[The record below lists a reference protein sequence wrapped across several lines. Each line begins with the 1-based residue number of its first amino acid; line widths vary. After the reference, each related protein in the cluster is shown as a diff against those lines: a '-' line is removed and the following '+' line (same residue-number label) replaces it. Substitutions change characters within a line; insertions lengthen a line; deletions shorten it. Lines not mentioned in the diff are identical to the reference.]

1 LSRLE
6 AIREQVAQEV
16 LKSRGTFPAG
26 IVRWANGRGKS
37 QVSWQQILYSR
48 VKRGAQLK
56 SGQVNYSYS
65 RPSRRQI
72 PNVILPSLRRPV
84 INVAIVIDSSGSMS
98 QDDLNCA
105 YSETRSVSMNNAT
118 GDLTLISC
126 DAEAT
131 VIAENRLPENV
142 ELIGGG
148 GTDMGEGL
156 NLCEELRRIPD
167 VVIVITDGYTPWPA
181 QLPHRLLRTFVVVV
195 VVGPCDVRQI
205 PEWAETVCITNSA

>member
-1 LSRLE
+1 
-6 AIREQVAQEV
+6 
-16 LKSRGTFPAG
+16 
-26 IVRWANGRGKS
+26 
-37 QVSWQQILYSR
+37 
-48 VKRGAQLK
+48 
-56 SGQVNYSYS
+56 
-65 RPSRRQI
+65 
-72 PNVILPSLRRPV
+72 
-84 INVAIVIDSSGSMS
+84 
-98 QDDLNCA
+98 
-105 YSETRSVSMNNAT
+105 MNNAT

-156 NLCEELRRIPD
+156 NLCAELRRIPD

-205 PEWAETVCITNSA
+205 PEWAETVCIPNSA